1 MDGLNLAKELRV
13 FNKSYPTKTPPA
25 EGETPVRK
33 YKYVKKYTNTNT
45 TIQKYTNTQLGRVLG
60 KGS

>member
-25 EGETPVRK
+25 EGETPVRIKKYLHKYTIQTLNIK
-33 YKYVKKYTNTNT
+33 YKIQIQNTKCK
-45 TIQKYTNTQLGRVLG
+45 I
-60 KGS
+60 